1 MKNEH
6 ILYLILCVFI
16 GTVIGCK
23 KSEIQSVRAL
33 AEAGDANAQLTLG
46 RFYADG
52 LFVTQ
57 DDAMASKWYLL
68 AAKQG
73 QADAQV
79 YLGMAYE
86 SGRGVSKDYIEAYA
100 WFDVASACIANSALR
115 RDRLKALLNLEQLEV
130 AQVRAHELPNGKIK
144 YTDYK

>member
-16 GTVIGCK
+16 VTVIGCK
-23 KSEIQSVRAL
+23 ESEIQSVRAL

-52 LFVTQ
+52 LFVAQ

-79 YLGMAYE
+79 WLGMAYE
-86 SGRGVSKDYIEAYA
+86 SGRGVSKDYVEAYA

-115 RDRLKALLNLEQLEV
+115 RDRLKDLLNQEQLEV
-130 AQVRAHELPNGKIK
+130 AQVRANKLPKGKIK
-144 YTDYK
+144 YTDQK

>member
-6 ILYLILCVFI
+6 ILYLILSVFI

-52 LFVTQ
+52 LFVAQ
-57 DDAMASKWYLL
+57 DDDMASNCYLL

-79 YLGMAYE
+79 WLGMAYE
-86 SGRGVSKDYIEAYA
+86 SGRGVSKDYVEAYA

-115 RDRLKALLNLEQLEV
+115 RDRLKALLNQEQLEV
-130 AQVRAHELPNGKIK
+130 AEVRASKLSNGQIH
-144 YTDYK
+144 

>member
-16 GTVIGCK
+16 GTVIGCE

-86 SGRGVSKDYIEAYA
+86 SGRGVSKDYVEAYA

-115 RDRLKALLNLEQLEV
+115 RDRLKVLLNQEQLEV
-130 AQVRAHELPNGKIK
+130 AEVRVNKLSNGQIH
-144 YTDYK
+144 